1 MDYFYRIVFSII
13 GIIGLVIFGFWALNT
28 PSGSLSSKQ
37 VNKMISENKNI
48 QCKVEIIKES
58 NNYLDKITT
67 VSIPMEVLNQISN
80 IKFIEKS
87 DESGVMAVVGGE
99 ELIIKASTPNPTNKE
114 IEEST
119 KKPIT
124 PFKKGLTGYFLIISL
139 IITTVSLGCM
149 RNNENNLIQKSRN
162 THTAEDFF

>member
-1 MDYFYRIVFSII
+1 MDYCYRIAFPII

-37 VNKMISENKNI
+37 VNKMISENKDI
-48 QCKVEIIKES
+48 HCKVEVIKEG
-58 NNYLDKITT
+58 NNYLDKSTT

-87 DESGVMAVVGGE
+87 DESGVMAVVRGE
-99 ELIIKASTPNPTNKE
+99 ELIIKTSTTNPTKKE
-114 IEEST
+114 IEESA

-124 PFKKGLTGYFLIISL
+124 PFKKGLTGYFLMISL
-139 IITTVSLGCM
+139 IITTASLSCV
-149 RNNENNLIQKSRN
+149 RSNEINMIQKSRN
-162 THTAEDFF
+162 IHTAEDFS

>member
-1 MDYFYRIVFSII
+1 MNYCYRIVFPII
-13 GIIGLVIFGFWALNT
+13 GIISLVIFGFWALNT

-48 QCKVEIIKES
+48 HCKVEVIKEG
-58 NNYLDKITT
+58 NNYLDKSTT

-87 DESGVMAVVGGE
+87 DRSRVMAVVGGE
-99 ELIIKASTPNPTNKE
+99 ELVIKASTPNPTKEE
-114 IEEST
+114 IEESA
-119 KKPIT
+119 KKSIT
-124 PFKKGLTGYFLIISL
+124 PFKKGLIGYFLIISL
-139 IITTVSLGCM
+139 IITTVSLGYM

-162 THTAEDFF
+162 THTAEDFS